1 MLVLTSFI
9 EREVSVMERL
19 VMGNIINW
27 EGVDGV
33 EFSSVSC
40 GRNCDRENIRMS
52 GHHEQLL
59 QVCSAILSEFLFY
72 FFITRLHIYCW

>member
-1 MLVLTSFI
+1 MLVLTSLI

-19 VMGNIINW
+19 VMGNIMNW

-40 GRNCDRENIRMS
+40 GRNYCDRENYIRMS
-52 GHHEQLL
+52 GHHKQLL
-59 QVCSAILSEFLFY
+59 HVCSAIFSEFY
-72 FFITRLHIYCW
+72 F